1 MLLLALAT
9 SGTPFHQLAPLP
21 ADTGK
26 PLASLTNPLSTPNTR
41 SVFTGYVKNTLIL
54 SNGSLVNGNIEPLN
68 GRVIHVPTAVVY
80 DSHIDRIFVTN
91 GHSLATGTGANTI
104 SVLDGSTNQLL
115 SEVPV
120 NDPRGIA
127 YDSSNNY
134 LYVASASGIS
144 IISDA
149 TSTVISNVTL
159 GKGASGVAYNPY
171 SNKVYVSNYLSS
183 SVSIL
188 DGSTNA
194 LVANVTVGAYPT
206 GIAYDSHNNV
216 YVNSVQSGIV
226 SIIDGSTNAVAVNVT
241 VNPSPSP
248 PPCIFPGNCRPLQ
261 QPSFQ
266 DIAYNPSNNNLY
278 VAEVGSGNS
287 NGPVYVV
294 DTITRTVAAKLD
306 LSQGVAGLAYD
317 PDNNHV
323 YVTSGLVGLGNNVAV
338 IDGGTNTVLSNVTVG
353 YGPNGLAYDP
363 RDHYIYVANSRSDSV
378 SILDDSTNSVVHTS
392 LLQAYPAGVAYDPQN
407 KVLYVANEGSSD
419 ATSWKDSWSTHIFA
433 VNTTTGS
440 VSLVDTG
447 LVGPSQLAYDPH
459 NNELYATTLQG
470 SAVSVVNASSGS
482 VIKNIPI
489 HYGEYCI
496 AYDSQDHRIY
506 VANNNQFTPTLSVID
521 DASNT
526 IIATVPEGRNPLNLA
541 YDPTNNDIYVTHYS
555 PELESLEDFVT
566 VVSAST
572 NTVVANITVGP
583 RATRI
588 LFDPAN
594 NDIYVGHTGVNGG
607 MGEVSIISGSTNTLI
622 ATVPVKVTPNLT
634 GLGLV
639 YDPVDNEV
647 FVTNQFPGWPEGGTP
662 SNIVSVIDGNT
673 NTLAGNLTLGF
684 NPADG
689 VYDSDTGYMYISN
702 YRSGTVSIVVPG
714 HSPLLLAS
722 ASGVPVTGTTPLTVQ
737 FTGSASGGTAA
748 YSYLWNF
755 GDGAPTTTLQNPSH
769 QYSQAGTYNAIFSVN
784 DSASQTASS
793 IQIVTPIASLI
804 CTRNLSCYVQSNAT
818 LSSIRFTGNPI
829 HFQATGPARSHG

>member
-1 MLLLALAT
+1 MLLLVLAT
-9 SGTPFHQLAPLP
+9 SGTPFHQLAVLP

-26 PLASLTNPLSTPNTR
+26 PLASLTNPFSTTNTR

-91 GHSLATGTGANTI
+91 GHSLVTGTGANTI
-104 SVLDGSTNQLL
+104 SVLDGSTSQLL
-115 SEVPV
+115 SEIPV

-144 IISDA
+144 IISDD

-171 SNKVYVSNYLSS
+171 SNKVYVSDCLSS
-183 SVSIL
+183 SVSII
-188 DGSTNA
+188 DGSTDA

-216 YVNSVQSGIV
+216 YVNSALSGVV
-226 SIIDGSTNAVAVNVT
+226 SIIDGSTNAVDVNVT
-241 VNPSPSP
+241 VNSSPSTP
-248 PPCIFPGNCRPLQ
+248 RCCPGQCRPFQ
-261 QPSFQ
+261 QSSFQ
-266 DIAYNPSNNNLY
+266 DIAYNPSNNDLY
-278 VAEVGSGNS
+278 VAEDGSGNS
-287 NGPVYVV
+287 NGPVYIL
-294 DTITRTVAAKLD
+294 DTITRTVAGKLA
-306 LSQGVAGLAYD
+306 LNQGAVGVAYD
-317 PDNNHV
+317 PDNNRL
-323 YVTSGLVGLGNNVAV
+323 YVTSGLGLPGNNVAV
-338 IDGGTNTVLSNVTVG
+338 VDGGTHSVLSNVTVG
-353 YGPNGLAYDP
+353 YGPNGLAYNP
-363 RDHYIYVANSRSDSV
+363 RDHDIYVANSRSDSV
-378 SILDDSTNSVVHTS
+378 SVLDDSTNSVVHTS

-407 KVLYVANEGSSD
+407 KVLYVANEGSYD

-440 VSLVDTG
+440 VTLVDTDQ
-447 LVGPSQLAYDPH
+447 VGPSQLAYDPH

-482 VIKNIPI
+482 VIKSIPI
-489 HYGEYCI
+489 HYGEYGI

-541 YDPTNNDIYVTHYS
+541 YDPINNDIYVTHYS
-555 PELESLEDFVT
+555 PELESLENFVT

-588 LFDPAN
+588 LYDPTN

-607 MGEVSIISGSTNTLI
+607 EVSIISGSTNTLV
-622 ATVPVKVTPNLT
+622 ATVPVKVRPNLT

-639 YDPVDNEV
+639 YDPVD
-647 FVTNQFPGWPEGGTP
+647 
-662 SNIVSVIDGNT
+662 
-673 NTLAGNLTLGF
+673 
-684 NPADG
+684 
-689 VYDSDTGYMYISN
+689 
-702 YRSGTVSIVVPG
+702 
-714 HSPLLLAS
+714 
-722 ASGVPVTGTTPLTVQ
+722 
-737 FTGSASGGTAA
+737 
-748 YSYLWNF
+748 
-755 GDGAPTTTLQNPSH
+755 
-769 QYSQAGTYNAIFSVN
+769 
-784 DSASQTASS
+784 
-793 IQIVTPIASLI
+793 
-804 CTRNLSCYVQSNAT
+804 
-818 LSSIRFTGNPI
+818 
-829 HFQATGPARSHG
+829 